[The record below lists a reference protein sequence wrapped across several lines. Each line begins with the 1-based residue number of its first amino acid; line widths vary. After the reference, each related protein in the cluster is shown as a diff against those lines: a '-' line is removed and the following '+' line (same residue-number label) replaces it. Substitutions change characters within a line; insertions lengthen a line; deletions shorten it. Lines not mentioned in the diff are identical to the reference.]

1 MRLNAEGL
9 ADDLTPFALTAK
21 PRLNFKRQLAWRQIG
36 IKGLA
41 SVADFCPVL
50 LITE

>member
-9 ADDLTPFALTAK
+9 ADYLTPLALTAK

-41 SVADFCPVL
+41 SITDLCPIL
-50 LITE
+50 FITE